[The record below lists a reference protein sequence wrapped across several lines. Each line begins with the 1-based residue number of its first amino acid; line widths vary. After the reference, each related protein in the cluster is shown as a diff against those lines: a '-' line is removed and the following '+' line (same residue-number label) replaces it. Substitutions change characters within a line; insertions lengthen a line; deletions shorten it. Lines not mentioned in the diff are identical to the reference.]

1 MTQSLV
7 LNASYEPLCVVS
19 SRRALMLIL
28 DEKAELLHTTEGLF
42 RSAHVAFAEPSVV
55 RLWHY
60 VKVPYQARIS
70 LNRRAVFARDDHRCQ
85 YCGASAENIDHVIPK
100 SRGGTHS
107 WENVVASCRPCNSRK
122 RDRSPEE
129 SGMRLHRV
137 PTAPRQRTWI
147 LVASGA
153 VRSDWEPY
161 LVTRPAASLS
171 A

>member
-19 SRRALMLIL
+19 SRRALMLII
-28 DEKAELLHTTEGLF
+28 DEKAELLHATERLF
-42 RSAHVAFAEPSVV
+42 RAAHIAFAEPSVV

-60 VKVPYQARIS
+60 VKVPYQARIA
-70 LNRRAVFARDDHRCQ
+70 LNRRAVFARDGHRCQ

-100 SRGGTHS
+100 SRGGAHS
-107 WENVVASCRPCNSRK
+107 WDNVVASCRPCNSRK
-122 RDRSPEE
+122 RDRLPEE
-129 SGMRLHRV
+129 SGMRLHRF
-137 PTAPRQRTWI
+137 PAAPRQRTWI

-153 VRSDWEPY
+153 IRSDWEPY
-161 LVTRPAASLS
+161 LVSPSASLS

>member
-19 SRRALMLIL
+19 SRRALMLII
-28 DEKAELLHTTEGLF
+28 DEKAELLHATERLF
-42 RSAHVAFAEPSVV
+42 RAAHIAFAEPSVV

-100 SRGGTHS
+100 SRGGAHS
-107 WENVVASCRPCNSRK
+107 WENVVASCRPCTSRK
-122 RDRSPEE
+122 RDRSQEE
-129 SGMRLHRV
+129 SGMRLHRA
-137 PTAPRQRTWI
+137 PSAPRQRTWI

-153 VRSDWEPY
+153 IRSDWEQY
-161 LVTRPAASLS
+161 LISASASLS